1 MASPLEGSIR
11 RTIGKAM
18 RSIFHTVT
26 VIRSTP
32 GGGPPWDPGEPVL
45 VEYPGKGFIDD
56 YSDFA
61 LTNSNI
67 QSGDRKVV
75 VLADSLEI
83 TPETSDLV
91 RVRGQT
97 FSVLNVA
104 TDPAEATW
112 TLQARL

>member
-18 RSIFHTVT
+18 RSIFYPVT
-26 VIRSTP
+26 VVRLEQS
-32 GGGPPWDPGEPVL
+32 GPVWEPVFTE
-45 VEYPGKGFIDD
+45 VEYPCKGFIDD

-67 QSGDRKVV
+67 LSGDRKVV

-83 TPETSDLV
+83 TPGTSDLV

-112 TLQARL
+112 TLQARR